1 MFKGVGCSAMGFLV
15 RISKSHQLL
24 RLEPAGEAH
33 ILAQAL
39 VW

>member
-1 MFKGVGCSAMGFLV
+1 MFKGVGCSARRVLV
-15 RISKSHQLL
+15 RISVSHQLL
-24 RLEPAGEAH
+24 RLEPAEEAH